1 MATNSSESLIM
12 NAVQLSAIAAASLLG
27 MGCAYLAQNQRLQD
41 VQRESEL
48 RIKEEKR
55 RSRKMLRNTAEYKAR
70 MERFLIRKREY
81 EQGLTSVAY
90 FDENDEMI
98 VKKINIGEGALPK
111 GCLLMEER
119 PTVYKVTKDL
129 TGEKFIQNIE
139 NINKERVLQKPPM
152 PQKQGEEL
160 AEAHIDLNPKKL
172 KQPKDVVFM
181 DFMAMYSRALK
192 KESKLNAN

>member
-1 MATNSSESLIM
+1 
-12 NAVQLSAIAAASLLG
+12 
-27 MGCAYLAQNQRLQD
+27 
-41 VQRESEL
+41 
-48 RIKEEKR
+48 
-55 RSRKMLRNTAEYKAR
+55 MLRNTAEYKAR
-70 MERFLIRKREY
+70 MERYLTRKREY
-81 EQGLTSVAY
+81 EQSLTSVAY

-98 VKKINIGEGALPK
+98 VKRINIGEGALPK
-111 GCLLMEER
+111 GCLLIEES

-139 NINKERVLQKPPM
+139 NINKERVQQKPPM

-160 AEAHIDLNPKKL
+160 AEALIDLNPKKL

-192 KESKLNAN
+192 KESKSNTN

>member
-1 MATNSSESLIM
+1 
-12 NAVQLSAIAAASLLG
+12 
-27 MGCAYLAQNQRLQD
+27 
-41 VQRESEL
+41 
-48 RIKEEKR
+48 
-55 RSRKMLRNTAEYKAR
+55 MLRNTAEYKAR

-129 TGEKFIQNIE
+129 TGEKFI
-139 NINKERVLQKPPM
+139 
-152 PQKQGEEL
+152 
-160 AEAHIDLNPKKL
+160 
-172 KQPKDVVFM
+172 
-181 DFMAMYSRALK
+181 
-192 KESKLNAN
+192 